1 MTEYSFINNLMYIF
15 IYFWLCWV
23 FVAAGRLSLVA
34 VSSGLLFT
42 AHRLLIILRIAQA
55 LRHVAE

>member
-1 MTEYSFINNLMYIF
+1 MYIF

-34 VSSGLLFT
+34 VSRGLLFT
-42 AHRLLIILRIAQA
+42 LRRLLIILRIAQG